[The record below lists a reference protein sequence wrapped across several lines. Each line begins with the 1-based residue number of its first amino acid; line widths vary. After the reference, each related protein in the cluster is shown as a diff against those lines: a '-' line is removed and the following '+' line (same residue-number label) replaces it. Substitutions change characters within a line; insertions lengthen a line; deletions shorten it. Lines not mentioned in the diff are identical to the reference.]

1 MKAGQ
6 TPAFI
11 FFCYLCALNF
21 TYMQEI
27 RNIAIIAHVD
37 HGKTTLV
44 DRMIYQANLVRQPE
58 NLGQLILDNNDLER
72 ERGITILAKN
82 VSVTYKDVKINI
94 IDTPGHSDFGGEVE
108 RVLNMADG
116 VLLLVDAFEGCM
128 PQTRFVLQK
137 ALQMGKKA
145 IVVINKVDKPNCRPD
160 EVQEEVFDLMFNL
173 DATEEQLDFKTV
185 YGSAKQGWMSLD
197 WRKPTN
203 DITALLDV
211 ILEEVPAPAVV
222 EGTPQMLISSL
233 EYSPYVGRIAVGK
246 ITRGTLRTGQQVSL
260 CKRYDVIQKHKIK
273 QLMTFEGL
281 GKANIDA
288 VGCGDICALVGIDG
302 FEIGDT
308 IADFENPEALPP
320 IAVDEPTMSM
330 LFTINNSPFFGRD
343 GKFVTSR
350 HIKDRL
356 DKELEKNLALRVKPG
371 QNADSF
377 IVYGRG
383 VLHLSVLIETMRRE
397 GFELQVGQPKV
408 LDKTINGQRCEPI
421 EELSI
426 EVPEAFVGTAIE
438 IATRRKGALLRMEP
452 RGDRTLLEFDIPTRG
467 MMGLRSNMLTATQGE
482 AVIAHRFKEY
492 QPFKGEIE
500 RRNNGSLVSLET
512 GEAVAYSMN
521 KLLDRG
527 KFFVEPGEEIYGGMV
542 VGEHTRE
549 RDLNVNICKTKK
561 LTNVRAAGSD
571 EKIILPPA
579 IKFSLEEALEYI
591 QEDEMVEITPHFMR
605 IRKILLDPLDRKRKS
620 DSEDA

>member
-1 MKAGQ
+1 
-6 TPAFI
+6 
-11 FFCYLCALNF
+11 
-21 TYMQEI
+21 MQDI

-44 DRMIYQANLVRQPE
+44 DRMIYQANLVRKPE
-58 NLGQLILDNNDLER
+58 DLGNLILDNNDLER

-82 VSVTYKDVKINI
+82 VSVTYKGVKINI

-128 PQTRFVLQK
+128 PQTRFVLNK
-137 ALQMGKKA
+137 AIELGKKP

-160 EVQEEVFDLMFNL
+160 EVQEEVFELMFNL
-173 DATEEQLDFKTV
+173 GANEDQLEFKTI
-185 YGSAKQGWMSLD
+185 YGSAKQGWMSYD
-197 WRKPTN
+197 WKKPTN
-203 DITALLDV
+203 DITALLDT
-211 ILEEVPAPAVV
+211 ILEEIPAPEVR
-222 EGTPQMLISSL
+222 EGTPQMLVSSL
-233 EYSPYVGRIAVGK
+233 EYSPYVGRIAVGR
-246 ITRGTLRTGQQVSL
+246 ITRGSLRTGMPVSL
-260 CKRYDVIQKHKIK
+260 CKRYDMVEKSKIK
-273 QLMTFEGL
+273 QLMVFEGL
-281 GKANIDA
+281 GKANVDE
-288 VGCGDICALVGIDG
+288 VQCGDICAVVGIDG

-308 IADFENPEALPP
+308 IADIEAPEALPP

-330 LFTINNSPFFGRD
+330 LFMINNSPFFGKD

-356 DKELEKNLALRVKPG
+356 EKELEKNLALRVKPG
-371 QNADSF
+371 VNADSF
-377 IVYGRG
+377 MVYGRG

-426 EVPEAFVGTAIE
+426 EVPEQFVGAAIE
-438 IATRRKGALLRMEP
+438 ISTRRKGALIRMEP
-452 RGDRTLLEFDIPTRG
+452 RGDRTLLEFEIPTRG
-467 MMGLRSNMLTATQGE
+467 LMGLRSNLLTATQGE
-482 AVIAHRFKEY
+482 AVVAHRFKDY
-492 QPFKGEIE
+492 QPYKGDIE
-500 RRNNGSLVSLET
+500 MRTNGSLVSLET
-512 GEAVAYSMN
+512 GEAIAYSMN

-527 KFFVEPGEEIYGGMV
+527 RFFVEPGEEIYGGQV
-542 VGEHTRE
+542 VGEHTRD
-549 RDLNVNICKTKK
+549 RDLNINICKTKK

-571 EKIILPPA
+571 EKVALPPA

-591 QEDEMVEITPHFMR
+591 QEDELVEITPNHMR
-605 IRKILLDPLDRKRKS
+605 MRKIQLDPLDRKRNS
-620 DSEDA
+620 SSED

>member
-1 MKAGQ
+1 
-6 TPAFI
+6 
-11 FFCYLCALNF
+11 
-21 TYMQEI
+21 MQDI

-44 DRMIYQANLVRQPE
+44 DRMIYQANLVRRPE
-58 NLGQLILDNNDLER
+58 DLGNLILDTNDLER

-82 VSVTYKDVKINI
+82 VSVTYRGVKINI

-128 PQTRFVLQK
+128 PQTRFVLNK
-137 ALQMGKKA
+137 AIDMGKKP

-160 EVQEEVFDLMFNL
+160 EVQEEVFELMFNL
-173 DATEEQLDFKTV
+173 GADENQLDFKTI

-197 WRKPTN
+197 WRQPTS
-203 DITALLDV
+203 DITALLDT
-211 ILEEVPAPAVV
+211 ILEEIPAPEVQ
-222 EGTPQMLISSL
+222 EGTPQMLVSSL
-233 EYSPYVGRIAVGK
+233 EYSPYVGRIAVGR
-246 ITRGTLRTGQQVSL
+246 ITRGTLKTGMPVSL
-260 CKRYDVIQKHKIK
+260 CKRYDIIEKSKIK
-273 QLMTFEGL
+273 QLMVFEGL
-281 GKANIDA
+281 GKSNVDE
-288 VGCGDICALVGIDG
+288 VQCGDICAVVGIEG

-308 IADFENPEALPP
+308 IADIENPEALPP

-330 LFTINNSPFFGRD
+330 MFMINNSPFFGKD
-343 GKFVTSR
+343 GKYVTSR
-350 HIKDRL
+350 HIKERL

-371 QNADSF
+371 LNADSF
-377 IVYGRG
+377 VVYGRG

-408 LDKTINGQRCEPI
+408 LDKTIDGRRCEPI

-426 EVPEAFVGTAIE
+426 EVPEQFVGAAIE
-438 IATRRKGALLRMEP
+438 LSTRRKAALVRMEP
-452 RGDRTLLEFDIPTRG
+452 RGDRTLLEFEIPTRG
-467 MMGLRSNMLTATQGE
+467 LMGLRSNLLTATQGE
-482 AVIAHRFKEY
+482 AVVAHRYKDY
-492 QPFKGEIE
+492 QPYKGDIE
-500 RRNNGSLVSLET
+500 MRTNGSLVSLET

-527 KFFVEPGEEIYGGMV
+527 RFFVEPGEEIYGGQV

-549 RDLNVNICKTKK
+549 RDLNINICKTKK

-571 EKIILPPA
+571 EKIVLPPA

-591 QEDEMVEITPHFMR
+591 QEDEFVEVTPHFMR
-605 IRKILLDPLDRKRKS
+605 IRKILLDPLARKRNS
-620 DSEDA
+620 DNED

>member
-1 MKAGQ
+1 M
-6 TPAFI
+6 TD
-11 FFCYLCALNF
+11 
-21 TYMQEI
+21 I

-82 VSVTYKDVKINI
+82 VSVTYKGVKINI

-108 RVLNMADG
+108 RVLNMCDG

-137 ALQMGKKA
+137 ALQLGKKP
-145 IVVINKVDKPNCRPD
+145 VVVVNKVDKQNCRPD

-185 YGSAKQGWMSLD
+185 FGSAKQGWMSLD
-197 WRKPTN
+197 WRKPGT
-203 DITALLDV
+203 DITPLLDV
-211 ILEEVPAPAVV
+211 ILEEIPAPQVV
-222 EGTPQMLISSL
+222 EGTTQMLISSL

-246 ITRGTLRTGQQVSL
+246 VTRGSIKSGQQITL
-260 CKRYDVIQKHKIK
+260 CKRYDEMQKQKVK
-273 QLMTFEGL
+273 QLMVFEGL
-281 GKANIDA
+281 GKKE
-288 VGCGDICALVGIDG
+288 VQEVSCGDICAVVGIDG

-308 IADFENPEALPP
+308 IADFDNPEALPP

-330 LFTINNSPFFGRD
+330 LFTINNSPFFGKD

-350 HIKDRL
+350 HIKERL

-371 QNADSF
+371 LTADSF
-377 IVYGRG
+377 VVYGRG
-383 VLHLSVLIETMRRE
+383 VLHLSILIETMRRE

-408 LDKTINGQRCEPI
+408 LDKMIGGQRCEPI

-426 EVPEAFVGTAIE
+426 EVPEQFVGAAIE
-438 IATRRKGALLRMEP
+438 IATRRKGALIHMEP
-452 RGDRTLLEFDIPTRG
+452 RGDRTLLEFEIPTRG
-467 MMGLRSNMLTATQGE
+467 LMGLRSNLLTASQGE
-482 AVIAHRFKEY
+482 AVVAHRYKEY
-492 QPFKGEIE
+492 QPYKGEIE
-500 RRNNGSLVSLET
+500 HRNNGSLVSLET
-512 GEAVAYSMN
+512 GQAIAYSMN

-527 KFFVEPGEEIYGGMV
+527 RFFVEPGEDIYGGQV

-549 RDLNVNICKTKK
+549 RDLNINICKTKK

-571 EKIILPPA
+571 EKILLPPA

-591 QEDEMVEITPHFMR
+591 QDDELVEVTPHHMR
-605 IRKILLDPLDRKRKS
+605 IRKILLDPLARKRNS
-620 DSEDA
+620 DNED